1 MTHFV
6 LCKITLLAFLA
17 KGYDM
22 LYYRAFFSCF
32 SAHSVL
38 MKPAQAA
45 LLAVYLFEK
54 LKNTEEPL

>member
-1 MTHFV
+1 MTHLV
-6 LCKITLLAFLA
+6 LYKITLPVYQT